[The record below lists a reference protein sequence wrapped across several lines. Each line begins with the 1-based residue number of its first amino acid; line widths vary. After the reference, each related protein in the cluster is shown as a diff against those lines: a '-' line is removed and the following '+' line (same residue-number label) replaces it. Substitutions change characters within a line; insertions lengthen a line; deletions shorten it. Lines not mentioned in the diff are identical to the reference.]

1 MAIMNALTNVPL
13 KDYTTMQLGGPARF
27 IVEVTTPEE
36 VRATV
41 LKAKEN
47 HLPLFVMGGG
57 SNIIARDEG
66 FNGIILLNRIPGFTV
81 LNDDGAI
88 ATIKI
93 GAGENWDATVAR
105 TVDMGLSGIETMSAI
120 PGTVGATPVQN
131 VGAYGQEISNTL
143 RSLEAYDIAED
154 RFVSLS
160 NEDCNFSY
168 RNSIFK
174 ATMDRRYII
183 LSLTLELHYAAPQP
197 PFYASLQTYLD
208 ENNITYYSPQVIRDA
223 VIEVRR
229 SKLPNPTLMPNTGS
243 FFKNPIIE
251 QWQLEELEKTYGGKV
266 PQFKMADGRY
276 KVPAGWL
283 IEQAELKGYANHGMK
298 TFEKN
303 ALVLVN
309 ETATSY
315 ADLAAFREEIINKVR
330 DQFRITLEQEP
341 EEL

>member
-1 MAIMNALTNVPL
+1 MNTRTNVPL

-27 IVEVTTPEE
+27 MVEVTTPEE

-47 HLPLFVMGGG
+47 NLPYFVMGGG

-66 FNGIILLNRIPGFTV
+66 YGGIIILNKIPGFEV
-81 LNDDGAI
+81 LDDDGVN

-93 GAGENWDATVAR
+93 GAGENWDATVAK
-105 TVDMGLSGIETMSAI
+105 TTDMGLSGIEAMSAI
-120 PGTVGATPVQN
+120 PGTAGATPVQN
-131 VGAYGQEISNTL
+131 VGAYGQEIANTL
-143 RSLEAYDIAED
+143 VSLEAYDTETDAFIT
-154 RFVSLS
+154 LS
-160 NEDCNFSY
+160 NADCGFSY

-174 ATMDRRYII
+174 STIGRRYII
-183 LSLTLELHYAAPQP
+183 LTITLQLHYTAPKP
-197 PFYASLQTYLD
+197 PFYASLQQYLD
-208 ENNITYYSPQVIRDA
+208 EHDIAYYTPQVIREA
-223 VIEVRR
+223 VIEVRK
-229 SKLPNPTLMPNTGS
+229 SKLPNPTLTPNTGS

-251 QWQLEELEKTYGGKV
+251 EWQLGDIRQEHDDI
-266 PQFKMADGRY
+266 PSHKMADGRY

-283 IEQAELKGYANHGMK
+283 IERAELKGYTNHGMK

-309 ETATSY
+309 DTATSY
-315 ADLAAFREEIINKVR
+315 ADLAAFRDEIINTVR

>member
-1 MAIMNALTNVPL
+1 MNARTNVPL

-27 IVEVTTPEE
+27 MVEVANPEE

-47 HLPLFVMGGG
+47 RLPLFVMGGG

-66 FNGIILLNRIPGFTV
+66 FIGIIILNRLAGFEV
-81 LNDDGAI
+81 LSDDGVT

-93 GAGENWDATVAR
+93 GAGENWDATVER
-105 TVDMGLSGIETMSAI
+105 TVAMGLSGIEAMSAI
-120 PGTVGATPVQN
+120 PGTAGATPVQN

-143 RSLEAYDIAED
+143 VSLEAYDIVED
-154 RFVSLS
+154 KFVTLTKA
-160 NEDCNFSY
+160 DCGFSY

-174 ATMDRRYII
+174 STADRRYII
-183 LSLTLELHYAAPQP
+183 LSITLELSYTAPKP
-197 PFYASLQTYLD
+197 PFYASLQAYLD
-208 ENNITYYSPQVIRDA
+208 ERNITYFTPQVIREA
-223 VIEVRR
+223 VIEVRKN
-229 SKLPNPTLMPNTGS
+229 KLPNPALMPNTGS

-251 QWQLEELEKTYGGKV
+251 QWQLDELEKTYGGNV

-283 IEQAELKGYANHGMK
+283 IEQAGLKGYANHGMK

-303 ALVLVN
+303 ALVLIN
-309 ETATSY
+309 ENATSY